1 MNRKEF
7 KKVPL
12 IILTVAT
19 AGLLSVACS
28 SSSSADN
35 VKQTAVEAKSVSEN
49 TTAQSSSDESC
60 TLVNSESDIPAGVTK
75 VEDFRQNRDGQWE
88 CNGNT
93 YKNCF
98 IITGRMPSADK
109 DSTFVYLSNL
119 DQISFEEAYKAAGIS
134 NDLNDYFDVKDAVY
148 VALK

>member
-7 KKVPL
+7 TKVPL
-12 IILTVAT
+12 IILSVAT

-35 VKQTAVEAKSVSEN
+35 VKQAAVEAKSVSEN
-49 TTAQSSSDESC
+49 TTDKSSSDESC
-60 TLVNSESDIPAGVTK
+60 TLINSESEIPAGITK
-75 VEDFRQNRDGQWE
+75 IEDFQQNKDGQWE
-88 CNGNT
+88 CNGHT
-93 YKNCF
+93 YKNCL
-98 IITGRMPSADK
+98 IITGRMPSAAR
-109 DSTFVYLSNL
+109 DSTYIYLSNL

-134 NDLNDYFDVKDAVY
+134 SDLNDYYDVRDAVC